1 MQLIDQASISGKRV
15 LIRVDYNVPLDKNT
29 LEVTDDRRIRESI
42 PTLKHVLEQGGSLIL
57 MSHLGRPKGEPQ
69 DKLSLRHTIST
80 INKYIDAEILFAD
93 DCIGEEAFQMSKD
106 LKPGQVLLLENVRFH
121 SAEKKGNKE
130 FAQKLAQ
137 HGDIY
142 VNDAFGSA
150 HRAHASTTTVAQ
162 HFPQDKYLGFLLKKE
177 IDNAEKVLNSD
188 LKPVVAIM
196 GGAKVS
202 DKIQII
208 ENLLDR
214 IDYLI
219 IGGGMAYTFLKAKGH
234 EIGTSLLEADK
245 IATAAQLLKDA
256 VAKGVQILTPVDS
269 VVSDKFGED
278 GTIKVVRNEDFPSD
292 MMGLDIGPKTFEYYF
307 DTILEG
313 KIILWNGPM
322 GVFEMDSFAKGTF
335 AIAEAVVA
343 ATEKGGFSLIG
354 GGDSASAIKK
364 AGLESKVSYVSTGGG
379 ALLEYLEGK
388 TLPGIAAL
396 D

>member
-121 SAEKKGNKE
+121 SAEKKGNEE

>member
-1 MQLIDQASISGKRV
+1 MKLIDQASIQGKRV
-15 LIRVDYNVPLDKNT
+15 LIRVDYNVPLNKST
-29 LEVTDDRRIRESI
+29 QEVTDDRRIRESI
-42 PTLKHVLEQGGSLIL
+42 PTLQYVLDQGGSLVL
-57 MSHLGRPKGEPQ
+57 MSHLGRPKGEVQ
-69 DKLSLRHTIST
+69 EGLSLKHTIST
-80 INKYIDAEILFAD
+80 IQKYVNAEILFAD
-93 DCIGEEAFQMSKD
+93 DCIGEESFQMSRD
-106 LKPGQVLLLENVRFH
+106 LQPGQILLLENVRFH
-121 SAEKKGNKE
+121 KAEKKGEEE
-130 FAQKLAQ
+130 FAKKLAE

-150 HRAHASTTTVAQ
+150 HRAHASTTTVSQ
-162 HFPQDKYLGFLLKKE
+162 FFEEEKYLGFLLKKE
-177 IDNAEKVLNSD
+177 IDNAEKILNSEE
-188 LKPVVAIM
+188 KPVVAIM

-214 IDYLI
+214 VDYLI
-219 IGGGMAYTFLKAKGH
+219 IGGGMAYTFLKAKGY
-234 EIGTSLLEADK
+234 EVGTSLLEQEK
-245 IATAAQLLKDA
+245 VATAAQLLKDA
-256 VAKGVQILTPVDS
+256 VAKGVKILTPVDS

-278 GTIKVVRNEDFPSD
+278 GTIKVVRNEDFPAD
-292 MMGLDIGPKTFEYYF
+292 MMGLDIGPKTFEFYF
-307 DTILEG
+307 DAVLEG

-322 GVFEMDSFAKGTF
+322 GVFEMDSFAKGTM

-343 ATEKGGFSLIG
+343 ATEKGAFSLIG

-396 D
+396 G